1 MLNTLVPAL
10 FMLVCTESFN
20 CDPDRNTK
28 AMQMPDWE
36 TCFEAAK
43 TASTSFPQDAQNQE
57 FSVTIV
63 CGSIEASSVE

>member
-10 FMLVCTESFN
+10 LMLVCTDGHH
-20 CDPDRNTK
+20 CDPDRDVRT
-28 AMQMPDWE
+28 MQMPDWE

-43 TASTSFPQDAQNQE
+43 TANTSFPQDAQNQE

-63 CGSIEASSVE
+63 CGTIEASSVE